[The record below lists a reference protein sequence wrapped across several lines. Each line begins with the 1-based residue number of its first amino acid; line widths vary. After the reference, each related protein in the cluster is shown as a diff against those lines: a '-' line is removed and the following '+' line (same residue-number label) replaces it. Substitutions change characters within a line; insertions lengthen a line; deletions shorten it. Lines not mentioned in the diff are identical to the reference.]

1 MKVNDKRKASEEIGS
16 TELDRAVTLLE
27 IKETLL
33 GLPNDVP
40 YKTFIFGFS
49 KALSDSGDAV
59 STNKLL
65 ISLRDNLRTLKE
77 VWIKQND
84 SKEKD

>member
-59 STNKLL
+59 STNKKVPAAKWKLP
-65 ISLRDNLRTLKE
+65 TG
-77 VWIKQND
+77 
-84 SKEKD
+84 